1 MHLIPSNVQNNL
13 LVEENHLPRAM
24 FHVHVWME
32 STIDLE
38 QLLPRI
44 DEDSMRIAY
53 DGLQKLF
60 ARVKGLAL

>member
-1 MHLIPSNVQNNL
+1 
-13 LVEENHLPRAM
+13 M